1 MLPNTFLRFVSLTL
15 FTMLFG
21 LAVFAQQKV
30 ITGRVTDKDGI
41 GIPGVSVLAKGSPT
55 GTQTSADGSYSL
67 TVSQDVSRLVL
78 SSVGYGTQEISISG
92 STADAVMVATD
103 QELNEV
109 VVVGYGTARRRDLT
123 GAVTQVK
130 STEFNQGNVTNPLQQ
145 LQGKAAG
152 VVITQ
157 AGGDPNGGISVRVR
171 GVTSLLGTGDPL
183 YVIDGIVGADIN
195 AVGPNDIET
204 IDILK
209 DASSAAIYGS
219 RGANGVVLITTK
231 KGRSGATRVEY
242 NAYLAFDKLPKAL
255 PVLSGPEYKSAYIAA
270 GFDVANLIDKGAN
283 TDWQK
288 EITRS
293 ALSHNNN
300 ISLSGGTNKSNY
312 RASLTYIDQEGI
324 VKKTDRKYL
333 NGRISMNQRGLNDKA
348 NLALTVAYT
357 NQKKNFV
364 DYSNP
369 QENPFIYALNYSPL
383 LPVKN
388 PDGSYF
394 QIPGFSYQNPV
405 AFIEQFTNQGDEN
418 LLNGSYKVDYELF
431 KGFTLSNFGSI
442 LKSNNVYGRYQP
454 INSFNGGGSFNSSG
468 MLTVLGRGNATRS
481 TTIGTDKL
489 INILGTYKPDLGGN
503 SSFDLTGGYEY
514 YDNIREGFGST
525 TSGFITDAF
534 LYNNLGAANITTT
547 SDISS
552 YSYKNSYQLASFLG
566 RLNYGYKGK
575 YLLTLNGRYDGSSKL
590 GKNNKWGFFPSA
602 AASWVI
608 SQEDFMSD
616 NTTFNHL
623 KLRLGYGVTGNVEPI
638 SPYNSLTL
646 YGPLGSYYAN
656 GQFNRG
662 FSTLQIEN
670 ADLKWEQRQM
680 TNVGLDFAVL
690 KNRLSGSVEYYIS
703 KTKDM
708 LFSYGIP
715 SPPLPFDRVLA
726 NAGSMSNKGFELT
739 LNAGLVDKADLKWNS
754 TVIFATVKNEI
765 TSLKGSFTYAGNG
778 QTYALNTP
786 KVGWGV
792 ANGQGL
798 NQTISFLQEGQS
810 YGSFFLR
817 RYNGVNAAG
826 QQQLSPANAGSDSL
840 TWYDPWNKFTYGWS
854 NYVTFKAFDFN
865 MQIRG
870 QAGGKVFNST
880 NLNSANVSR
889 FGYNAN
895 IHEDAL
901 TSGIKD
907 AAQTSD
913 KWLESSSF
921 ARLESVALGYTFKT
935 NVSTISKLRFY
946 VAGNNLFVIT
956 DYKGYDPEVRV
967 TGSQA
972 FIDNLD
978 YYPRTRSVSVG
989 VNLIFE

>member
-1 MLPNTFLRFVSLTL
+1 MIPKRILPAFTCSLIL
-15 FTMLFG
+15 LLFG
-21 LAVFAQQKV
+21 LTVFAQQKV
-30 ITGRVTDKDGI
+30 ITGRVTDIDGN
-41 GIPGVSVLAKGSPT
+41 GIPGVSVLAKGSSS
-55 GTQTSADGSYSL
+55 GTQSGSDGSYSL
-67 TVSQDVSRLVL
+67 SVANDVSTLVF
-78 SSVGYGTQEISISG
+78 SSVGFGLQEVSIAGRS
-92 STADAVMVATD
+92 SVDIAMETTNQD
-103 QELNEV
+103 LNAV
-109 VVVGYGTARRRDLT
+109 VVVGYGTVRKKDLT

-130 STEFNQGNVTNPLQQ
+130 ASEFNQGNITNPLQQ

-171 GVTSLLGTGDPL
+171 GVTSLLGSGDPL

-204 IDILK
+204 VDILK
-209 DASSAAIYGS
+209 DASSSAIYGA

-231 KGRSGATRVEY
+231 KGRAGATKVEY
-242 NAYLAFDKLPKAL
+242 NAYVAFDKIPNTLPL
-255 PVLSGPEYKSAYIAA
+255 LSGPEYKAAYLAA
-270 GFDVANLIDKGAN
+270 GFDPAKLNDKGAN

-293 ALSHNNN
+293 AFSHNNN
-300 ISLSGGTNKSNY
+300 IALSGGTDKSNY

-324 VKKTDRKYL
+324 VKNTDRKYL
-333 NGRISMNQRGLNDKA
+333 NGRIQMNQKALNNKA
-348 NLALTVAYT
+348 NVALSLAYT

-394 QIPGFSYQNPV
+394 QSTGFSSQNPL

-418 LLNGSYKVDYELF
+418 LLNGSYKVDYNLF
-431 KGFTLSNFGSI
+431 KGFTISTFGSI
-442 LKSNNVYGRYQP
+442 LKFNNVYGRYQP
-454 INSFNGGGSFNSSG
+454 TNSFNGGASYNSNG
-468 MLTVLGRGNATRS
+468 MITVLGRGNATRS
-481 TTIGTDKL
+481 TTLGTDKV
-489 INILGTYKPDLGGN
+489 INLLGNYKT
-503 SSFDLTGGYEY
+503 SFGSDHNFDITGGYEY

-534 LYNNLGAANITTT
+534 IYNNLGAANITTT
-547 SDISS
+547 SDIST

-566 RLNYGYKGK
+566 RINYGYKGK

-608 SQEDFMSD
+608 SEEDFMANNSQID
-616 NTTFNHL
+616 HL
-623 KLRLGYGVTGNVEPI
+623 KLRVGYGVTGNVEPI
-638 SPYNSLTL
+638 APYNSLSI
-646 YGPLGSYYAN
+646 YSPSGSYYAN

-662 FSTLQIEN
+662 FSPSQIPN

-680 TNVGLDFAVL
+680 TNIGLDFAIL
-690 KNRLSGSVEYYIS
+690 KNRLSGSIEYYIS

-715 SPPLPFDRVLA
+715 SPPLPYDRVLA
-726 NAGSMSNKGFELT
+726 NAGTMSNKGFELS
-739 LNAGLVDKADLKWNS
+739 LNAGIVDKGDLKWNT

-765 TSLKGSFTYAGNG
+765 TGLTGSFKYAG

-786 KVGWGV
+786 KLSWGV
-792 ANGQGL
+792 TNGQGL
-798 NQTISFLQEGQS
+798 NRVISYLEKGHSF
-810 YGSFFLR
+810 GSFFLR
-817 RYNGVNAAG
+817 KYNGVNAAG
-826 QQQLSPANAGSDSL
+826 EQQLIPMNPGSDSL

-880 NLNSANVSR
+880 NLNIANVSR

-895 IHEDAL
+895 VHEDAL

-907 AAQTSD
+907 APQHSD

-921 ARLESVALGYTFKT
+921 ARLESVALGYTFNT
-935 NVSTISKLRFY
+935 NVASISKLRFY
-946 VAGNNLFVIT
+946 VAANNLFIIT
-956 DYKGYDPEVRV
+956 KYKGYDPEVRV

-978 YYPRTRSVSVG
+978 YYPRTRSFSLG
-989 VNLIFE
+989 VNLTFE